1 VINTLY
7 TIFCKTPNWLLK
19 LFVFK
24 KPSLINGQVLDLK
37 SSIIINFITKQL
49 PMLSE
54 DTNIDSARIQREAIK
69 LQLSNKPICTV
80 NFKDE
85 FLATSE
91 SEVLLREYVPD
102 NLEYQKCMLFF
113 HGGGHVFG
121 GKETHHDFLMYFAS
135 LLKIK
140 VYALDYRLAPEFPFP
155 ADIEDAEIALNYL
168 HTEKSIPVEDLVL
181 CGDSAG
187 AGVSAGLTASL
198 ILNNKPYPSLQ
209 CLIYPMLDPSCSS
222 KTMQD
227 YAEGYY
233 LTEKS
238 MKFFWDKYSSKRED
252 HQDPRFNLMLSAKA
266 LDSYPKTHIVTAGFD
281 PLCGEAED
289 FALGLYNKGF
299 DITQS
304 HYPNMFH
311 AFINFNKIPACDI
324 ALKDLAASIR
334 GWYE

>member
-1 VINTLY
+1 
-7 TIFCKTPNWLLK
+7 
-19 LFVFK
+19 
-24 KPSLINGQVLDLK
+24 
-37 SSIIINFITKQL
+37 
-49 PMLSE
+49 
-54 DTNIDSARIQREAIK
+54 
-69 LQLSNKPICTV
+69 
-80 NFKDE
+80 
-85 FLATSE
+85 
-91 SEVLLREYVPD
+91 
-102 NLEYQKCMLFF
+102 
-113 HGGGHVFG
+113 
-121 GKETHHDFLMYFAS
+121 
-135 LLKIK
+135 
-140 VYALDYRLAPEFPFP
+140 
-155 ADIEDAEIALNYL
+155 
-168 HTEKSIPVEDLVL
+168 
-181 CGDSAG
+181 
-187 AGVSAGLTASL
+187 
-198 ILNNKPYPSLQ
+198 
-209 CLIYPMLDPSCSS
+209 MLDPSCSS